1 MYRLQLT
8 ISQEGRAR
16 LSLCP
21 AIAGISLFCI
31 TFAGRILNARI
42 LNLELFIARR
52 LLYGK
57 GKNTVSTPIVKIAV
71 GGIALGICVMLLSV
85 FVIMGFKQEIT
96 DKLSGFVAHVDVSV
110 YGNQPLRASDTLL
123 SLLKNDQLVKSAT
136 PYVVKPAI
144 LKSPSEI
151 HGIVLRGVDSLY
163 RSPFYARHLKEGRF
177 PDFSG
182 SRASGEVLLSASVAN
197 LLKVGLGDK
206 VTAYFVQEPV
216 RARVFVIAGI
226 YDTGF
231 KEYDDM
237 MVLCDIR
244 HLQRLNGWQNKE
256 VSGIALELFDLK
268 DIPVASVGIEER
280 LSEEMEGEAYCV
292 GTLYSMAPQV
302 FDWLSLLNMNVVVIL
317 TLIIVVA
324 GFNMVSGLLILIL
337 DKTALIGIL
346 KTLGARN
353 VSLRRLFL
361 YMAGGLVVRG
371 MLIGNVLAFGLAGLQ
386 YAFHIVSLDPE
397 MYYMETVP
405 IVFNI
410 GVILLLNVGVLLLS
424 VVMLLVPAMLISGIR
439 PIKVLRF
446 E

>member
-1 MYRLQLT
+1 M
-8 ISQEGRAR
+8 
-16 LSLCP
+16 
-21 AIAGISLFCI
+21 
-31 TFAGRILNARI
+31 
-42 LNLELFIARR
+42 NLELFIARR

-123 SLLKNDQLVKSAT
+123 SLLKNDKLVKSAT

-151 HGIVLRGVDSLY
+151 HGIVLRGGDSLY

-280 LSEEMEGEAYCV
+280 LSEGMEGEAYCV

-371 MLIGNVLAFGLAGLQ
+371 MLIGNVLALGLAGLQ

>member
-1 MYRLQLT
+1 
-8 ISQEGRAR
+8 
-16 LSLCP
+16 
-21 AIAGISLFCI
+21 
-31 TFAGRILNARI
+31 
-42 LNLELFIARR
+42 
-52 LLYGK
+52 
-57 GKNTVSTPIVKIAV
+57 
-71 GGIALGICVMLLSV
+71 MLLSV

-123 SLLKNDQLVKSAT
+123 SLLKNDKLVKSAT

-237 MVLCDIR
+237 MALCDIR

-280 LSEEMEGEAYCV
+280 LSEGMEGEAYCV

-371 MLIGNVLAFGLAGLQ
+371 MLIGNVLALGLAGLQ

>member
-1 MYRLQLT
+1 M
-8 ISQEGRAR
+8 
-16 LSLCP
+16 
-21 AIAGISLFCI
+21 
-31 TFAGRILNARI
+31 
-42 LNLELFIARR
+42 NLELFIARR
-52 LLYGK
+52 LLRGK
-57 GKNTVSTPIVKIAV
+57 GEGTASASIVRFAV
-71 GGIALGICVMLLSV
+71 AGIALGICVMLLSV
-85 FVIMGFKQEIT
+85 FVVKGFKKEIT
-96 DKLSGFVAHVDVSV
+96 DKLSGFFAHVEVTAADAPVVVSDSLLAL
-110 YGNQPLRASDTLL
+110 LRAPEEVV
-123 SLLKNDQLVKSAT
+123 QAAPYAT
-136 PYVVKPAI
+136 KPTV

-151 HGIVLRGVDSLY
+151 HGMLLRGVDSLY
-163 RSPFYARHLKEGRF
+163 SPAFYERHLKEGRF

-182 SRASGEVLLSASVAN
+182 AKASTEILLSAAVARV
-197 LLKVGLGDK
+197 LDVGVGEKL
-206 VTAYFVQEPV
+206 TAYFVQEPV

-280 LSEEMEGEAYCV
+280 LSEGMEGEAYCV

-371 MLIGNVLAFGLAGLQ
+371 MLIGNVLALGLAGLQ

>member
-1 MYRLQLT
+1 M
-8 ISQEGRAR
+8 
-16 LSLCP
+16 
-21 AIAGISLFCI
+21 
-31 TFAGRILNARI
+31 
-42 LNLELFIARR
+42 
-52 LLYGK
+52 
-57 GKNTVSTPIVKIAV
+57 
-71 GGIALGICVMLLSV
+71 
-85 FVIMGFKQEIT
+85 
-96 DKLSGFVAHVDVSV
+96 
-110 YGNQPLRASDTLL
+110 
-123 SLLKNDQLVKSAT
+123 
-136 PYVVKPAI
+136 
-144 LKSPSEI
+144 
-151 HGIVLRGVDSLY
+151 
-163 RSPFYARHLKEGRF
+163 
-177 PDFSG
+177 
-182 SRASGEVLLSASVAN
+182 
-197 LLKVGLGDK
+197 
-206 VTAYFVQEPV
+206 QEPV

-280 LSEEMEGEAYCV
+280 LSEGMEGEAYCV

-371 MLIGNVLAFGLAGLQ
+371 MLIGNVLALGLAGLQ

>member
-1 MYRLQLT
+1 M
-8 ISQEGRAR
+8 
-16 LSLCP
+16 
-21 AIAGISLFCI
+21 
-31 TFAGRILNARI
+31 
-42 LNLELFIARR
+42 NLELFIARR

-163 RSPFYARHLKEGRF
+163 RSPFYVRHLKEGRF

-244 HLQRLNGWQNKE
+244 HLQRLNGWQN
-256 VSGIALELFDLK
+256 
-268 DIPVASVGIEER
+268 
-280 LSEEMEGEAYCV
+280 
-292 GTLYSMAPQV
+292 
-302 FDWLSLLNMNVVVIL
+302 N
-317 TLIIVVA
+317 
-324 GFNMVSGLLILIL
+324 
-337 DKTALIGIL
+337 
-346 KTLGARN
+346 
-353 VSLRRLFL
+353 
-361 YMAGGLVVRG
+361 
-371 MLIGNVLAFGLAGLQ
+371 
-386 YAFHIVSLDPE
+386 
-397 MYYMETVP
+397 
-405 IVFNI
+405 
-410 GVILLLNVGVLLLS
+410 
-424 VVMLLVPAMLISGIR
+424 
-439 PIKVLRF
+439 
-446 E
+446 